1 MGLDFEIL
9 EEQYNKIAADRQ
21 TVEERTDLTDEERA
35 GVLAGFDRAL
45 SGIEDGLVALG
56 NNAKDEIQSAI
67 TSLEAK
73 VDANEA
79 YIESSEKEL
88 EQRKAELEEELAK
101 DEPDQGV
108 IEAKRSQIEALEK
121 RIKNL
126 KTATRK
132 VQKEIKEQNKRL
144 IPLMHRFRD
153 KIFTEKEI
161 ADLEKLD
168 RKIQSGKKLAEMQ
181 QEKSTIE
188 EPVVEVPVEEE
199 PVVEAPV
206 EEEPVVEAPVEEE
219 PVAEAPVEE
228 EPVVEAPVEEEPVVE
243 VPVEEEPVVVGTGTV
258 NYTYTQAPREEV
270 SRREIVVE
278 PQKLSLKDEFKQLY
292 KKAKNKELE
301 QADFDRLVEIT
312 SDPVNYNK
320 LGITTGILRN
330 KSKVLLKA
338 MGEFAT
344 TNIYKAVSDAR
355 EYFGIETGE
364 LGEELISTN
373 NAYSWSGIKS
383 MAGNADIKLASQ
395 DVLERVVLKGTE
407 MGAENLTEEQ
417 KATYLKAVKHLKN
430 IYGFEDSIAAYS
442 EVKSRRKRERDSW
455 LNQKE
460 TPIALAE
467 SPEEEPVVEEATKA
481 YVFDEAEYDRYGQEY
496 TDGEYTE
503 PVDTFTSKLQEGV
516 FPPEDVAEQ
525 PAVENNEQDKEIETD
540 FEMGIDG

>member
-181 QEKSTIE
+181 QEKSTI
-188 EPVVEVPVEEE
+188 
-199 PVVEAPV
+199 
-206 EEEPVVEAPVEEE
+206 
-219 PVAEAPVEE
+219 E